1 MEVFLSVL
9 GVVGLLAL
17 IYLINKNRHLHE
29 ETQALGE
36 ALRNEIKDNQ
46 RQIEDQRATEL
57 ELQVIKGK
65 LQGLQEAGLTPDNA
79 VPKNIHVEKVLE
91 LSSNLQ
97 STKAELEEMTEKFE
111 KSRGKQISE
120 RVRLG
125 QTAENFAA
133 FHEQFPYNRKDT
145 KALFQPVDLI
155 CFEEDEI
162 IFIDVKTGNS
172 QLSKKQRKIRDNIK
186 AGKVRFE
193 VHRLDENGYQ
203 IKSN

>member
-1 MEVFLSVL
+1 MEVFLSAL
-9 GVVGLLAL
+9 GVFGLLAL
-17 IYLINKNRHLHE
+17 IYLINKNRHLNE

-46 RQIEDQRATEL
+46 RQIEDQRSTEL

-79 VPKNIHVEKVLE
+79 VPKHVHVEKVLE

-133 FHEQFPYNRKDT
+133 FHESFPYNRKYT

-172 QLSKKQRKIRDNIK
+172 QLSKKQRQIRDNIK
-186 AGKVRFE
+186 AGNVRFE

-203 IKSN
+203 IKEG